1 MKGDLTFLDE
11 LVSLLCKYYGE
22 NWQWKFEKLGELGG
36 GSEIILTIDEED
48 KDDLD

>member
-11 LVSLLCKYYGE
+11 LDSLLCKYHGE
-22 NWQWKFEKLGELGG
+22 NWQWKFEKLDGG
-36 GSEIILTIDEED
+36 FEIILMVDEED